1 MRHVVTGTHTGTR
14 KKNSSQKVKK
24 SMKTISFLVV
34 LAMFCLAPL
43 GAAFSRSHSLTRSIS
58 SLYFGSISSSMT
70 FSFTRSLNNKSN
82 NLMSRSFTGGIRVG
96 GMRSIGHSNWRP
108 LSYAL
113 TQLNHL
119 SISNSLSRSCT
130 RSVFSGS
137 RGSGGSGGSGGSNT
151 IRSNRSNSQNGT
163 E

>member
-1 MRHVVTGTHTGTR
+1 MECVTLSPVHIPVR
-14 KKNSSQKVKK
+14 EKKISSQKVKK

-82 NLMSRSFTGGIRVG
+82 LMSRSFTGGIRVG

-137 RGSGGSGGSGGSNT
+137 RGSGGSRGSNT